1 MVDLHVPTQPLTL
14 YSRQSLFTCTYISKQ
29 AIEIEP
35 TKFSPQG
42 IQAICAQQKDLIDK
56 LLFKP
61 KKGTLRQM
69 DENIVELI
77 NQKIS
82 RDKIDPFEEEEVPI
96 SKSSGWKVD

>member
-1 MVDLHVPTQPLTL
+1 
-14 YSRQSLFTCTYISKQ
+14 
-29 AIEIEP
+29 
-35 TKFSPQG
+35 
-42 IQAICAQQKDLIDK
+42 
-56 LLFKP
+56 
-61 KKGTLRQM
+61 M